1 MSVPVP
7 AFEVQKCRLRLE
19 STLSKL
25 QLSSFSMATSI
36 ASISSSFSA
45 VVQEGVFQQSSVTQL
60 NRDLI
65 ADSDSKHPLVPAV
78 NAQFHSDTQGDSHHA
93 LLPPAVNAPFHSD
106 AQGDSHHALFPSAVN
121 APFHSDAQDDSHH
134 ALVLSAVINAQF
146 QSETQD
152 DSHNALVAAVNA
164 PHSGKDKAN
173 APSARNNDASNFFD
187 SAEEEDE
194 SDTYSENRG
203 QYWCCCGKEF
213 VSTSMLSSH
222 KKQCTYDDKIGGY
235 RCVCGATFKYLSDYS
250 FHDCRTV
257 ARTADGKEVQQSQT
271 AREVDSDTVSDNSGV
286 PTVTKNG
293 RKRKRK
299 SDEEFACPVPGCKRK
314 YKTQKFFNLH
324 MQEKHPDNVLEPTN
338 EPVVVVAHAGHDDEE
353 EKVEVE
359 VEDDDDDDED
369 YHDADLEDEPNGIIG
384 QYITDQDISVEERA
398 QVAIKLLKLAVG
410 ICDGEEKNR
419 LAIRLVSICE
429 NFF

>member
-1 MSVPVP
+1 MEGLEVLPVVYWNIVQEEEEKLQDEEVTSTP
-7 AFEVQKCRLRLE
+7 YGMEGFEVLPVVYWH
-19 STLSKL
+19 
-25 QLSSFSMATSI
+25 I
-36 ASISSSFSA
+36 
-45 VVQEGVFQQSSVTQL
+45 VQE
-60 NRDLI
+60 
-65 ADSDSKHPLVPAV
+65 
-78 NAQFHSDTQGDSHHA
+78 
-93 LLPPAVNAPFHSD
+93 
-106 AQGDSHHALFPSAVN
+106 
-121 APFHSDAQDDSHH
+121 
-134 ALVLSAVINAQF
+134 
-146 QSETQD
+146 
-152 DSHNALVAAVNA
+152 
-164 PHSGKDKAN
+164 
-173 APSARNNDASNFFD
+173 
-187 SAEEEDE
+187 EEEDE

-203 QYWCCCGKEF
+203 QYWCCCGKKF
-213 VSTSMLSSH
+213 VSTSMLNSH

-235 RCVCGATFKYLSDYS
+235 RCDCGASFKYLSDYA
-250 FHDCRTV
+250 FHDCRPV

-271 AREVDSDTVSDNSGV
+271 AREVDTDTVSDNSGV
-286 PTVTKNG
+286 PAVTKNG

-299 SDEEFACPVPGCKRK
+299 SAEDFACPVPGCKRK

-338 EPVVVVAHAGHDDEE
+338 EPIIVAQASHDDKIK

-359 VEDDDDDDED
+359 DEHEDDDDED
-369 YHDADLEDEPNGIIG
+369 FHDADEDFHDADLEDEPNGIIG